1 MKVLWLC
8 NIMLP
13 AVAEHFHRESSN
25 KEGWLSGLLTAV
37 LSHGDCNGIEL
48 AVAFPVA
55 ERLPNKP
62 ENIDRNCVKCSDE
75 DRNSVN
81 EKRGN
86 GINMNGR
93 QRGIHIPYGN
103 TAFIAY
109 DFVEDTTRP
118 DAYDPSLERELA
130 EICEEFRPDVVHCFG
145 TEYPHTLAMCR
156 AFPRKDRIL
165 IGIQGLCAVYA
176 DCYFADLPENIVNSV
191 TFRDLVKRDTLKMQQ
206 EKFVRRGRMETE
218 AVSLA
223 GNVTGRT
230 TWDHYYTEKWHPGVQ
245 YYPMNETLRSN
256 FYTGEWNREE
266 CIPHS
271 IFLSQGDYP
280 IKGLHYMLLALPR
293 ILERYPDA
301 EVYVAGNSL
310 TAYGTLK
317 EKLKISAYGRYLR
330 NLLNEGHLEEK
341 VHFLGRLTAAQMKER
356 YLKSHLFVCPSSI
369 ENSPNSLGEAMLLG
383 MPCVSADV
391 GGIASIFDGGRDG
404 ILYPGFRANTD
415 TDTSPDSITNASCG
429 TKETDDNKNNGRN
442 DKNNALENIAK
453 SLADACIR
461 MWDDPEKE
469 AEYCKNA
476 RKHAEKT
483 HDPEQNY
490 NKMVEIYA
498 KICNGV

>member
-37 LSHGDCNGIEL
+37 LSHGDSNGIEL

-55 ERLPNKP
+55 ERLPCRLQAIGTGTVDAADGEKAREIYNGT
-62 ENIDRNCVKCSDE
+62 DSDGHRSR
-75 DRNSVN
+75 D
-81 EKRGN
+81 
-86 GINMNGR
+86 
-93 QRGIHIPYGN
+93 RGIRIFCGESAE
-103 TAFIAY
+103 TSVTTSFAAY

-118 DAYDPSLERELA
+118 DLYDLALEQELR
-130 EICEEFRPDVVHCFG
+130 EICEDFAPDVVHCFG

-156 AFPRKDRIL
+156 AFQRKDRIL
-165 IGIQGLCAVYA
+165 VGIQGLCAVYA
-176 DCYFADLPENIVNSV
+176 KCYFADLPEAVVNSV
-191 TFRDLVKRDTLKMQQ
+191 TFRDLVKKDTLKLQQ
-206 EKFVRRGRMETE
+206 EKFARRGEMEIE
-218 AVSLA
+218 AIRLA

-230 TWDHYYTEKWHPGVQ
+230 AWDRHYTGEWHPGVT

-256 FYTGEWNREE
+256 FYTGQWSRKQ
-266 CIPHS
+266 CILHS

-280 IKGLHYMLLALPR
+280 IKGLHYMLLAMPR
-293 ILERYPDA
+293 ILEQFPDT

-330 NLLNEGHLEEK
+330 KLLKEGHLENK
-341 VHFLGRLTAAQMKER
+341 VHFLGRLSAQQMKEQ

-383 MPCVSADV
+383 MPCVSAEV
-391 GGIASIFDGGRDG
+391 GGIPSIFTGGEDG
-404 ILYPGFRANTD
+404 ILYHG
-415 TDTSPDSITNASCG
+415 
-429 TKETDDNKNNGRN
+429 NGRI
-442 DKNNALENIAK
+442 NNTCNLEDISGNLAK
-453 SLADACIR
+453 SVIEI
-461 MWDDPEKE
+461 WKNKGKTEQ
-469 AEYCKNA
+469 YCKNA
-476 RKHAEKT
+476 RKHAEK
-483 HDPEQNY
+483 NY
-490 NKMVEIYA
+490 DSELNYKKMVEIYA

>member
-37 LSHGDCNGIEL
+37 LSHGDSNGIEL

-55 ERLPNKP
+55 ERLSSSG
-62 ENIDRNCVKCSDE
+62 D
-75 DRNSVN
+75 
-81 EKRGN
+81 GH
-86 GINMNGR
+86 
-93 QRGIHIPYGN
+93 RGIRISCGEN
-103 TAFIAY
+103 AQTSFTAY

-118 DAYDPSLERELA
+118 DLYDPALEQELR
-130 EICEEFRPDVVHCFG
+130 EICEDFAPDVVHCFG

-165 IGIQGLCAVYA
+165 VGIQGLCAVYA
-176 DCYFADLPENIVNSV
+176 KCYFADLPEAVVNSV
-191 TFRDLVKRDTLKMQQ
+191 TFRDLVKKDTLKLQQ
-206 EKFVRRGRMETE
+206 EKFARRGEMEIE
-218 AVSLA
+218 AIRLA

-230 TWDHYYTEKWHPGVQ
+230 AWDRHYTGEWHPGVT

-256 FYTGEWNREE
+256 FYTGQWSREQ

-280 IKGLHYMLLALPR
+280 IKGLHYMLLAMPR
-293 ILERYPDA
+293 ILKQFPDT

-310 TAYGTLK
+310 TAYGTWK

-330 NLLNEGHLEEK
+330 KLLKEGHLEERI
-341 VHFLGRLTAAQMKER
+341 HFLGRLSAQQMKEQ

-383 MPCVSADV
+383 MPCVSAEV
-391 GGIASIFDGGRDG
+391 GGIASIFTGGEDG
-404 ILYPGFRANTD
+404 ILYPGFV
-415 TDTSPDSITNASCG
+415 I
-429 TKETDDNKNNGRN
+429 KNNEC
-442 DKNNALENIAK
+442 DSNNETLENISK
-453 SLADACIR
+453 SLADACIQ
-461 MWDDPEKE
+461 MWSDPVKE
-469 AEYCKNA
+469 QDYCINA
-476 RKHAEKT
+476 RKHAEKN

-490 NKMVEIYA
+490 KKMVEIYA